1 MITMIVLAVKTSLEI
16 KVELVEPNKFVL
28 TSVLPVLPVLIPIM
42 LVFLLLFPMSSTT
55 ASYDYAEVLRRS
67 LLFYEAQRS
76 GNLSDT
82 HTVEWRQSSHL
93 EDQGEEGEDLSGG
106 YYDAGDTV
114 KFGFPLASAL
124 TVLSWGGLQYEEG
137 YRLAG
142 QLEQLME
149 TVRWGTDYL
158 LKCHTAEYEL
168 YGQVGNSELDHNQWT
183 RPEDSTTPRPAYK
196 ITRERPGSDLA
207 AETASAL
214 AAAAILLEK

>member
-1 MITMIVLAVKTSLEI
+1 MPQS
-16 KVELVEPNKFVL
+16 
-28 TSVLPVLPVLIPIM
+28 SVLYLPVLIPIM
-42 LVFLLLFPMSSTT
+42 LVFLLLFSLSSTT
-55 ASYDYAEVLRRS
+55 ASYDYAEVLRKS
-67 LLFYEAQRS
+67 LMFYKAQRS
-76 GNLSDT
+76 GNLSSNT
-82 HTVEWRQSSHL
+82 IQWRQSSHL
-93 EDQGEEGEDLSGG
+93 DDKGEDGEDLSGG

-142 QLEQLME
+142 ELEQLRE

-158 LKCHTAEYEL
+158 LRCHTAEYEL

-196 ITRERPGSDLA
+196 ITKERPGSDLA